1 MVLNACA
8 EDGLRNRTRQT
19 QISAT
24 INRLAWPI
32 IIILYPWLHKQ
43 HSNNQINPNNVFGLE
58 HWMDAGIPFDFGWV
72 TFSSVGVD
80 IYCFLGMFATPVE
93 RLSARS
99 QLSFHDLSLF
109 YSHHIGTDCF
119 SKTQCQKM
127 RFLRKNTEKPLAS
140 AFNGCDYRNN
150 TRQKQSFRGV
160 KSVQCHVSCLWL
172 GILEG
177 QFPSGDRGQT
187 CPEAGSA
194 SRCAEFAEQHTDGF
208 QAPSKSPWCNDG
220 LVIRKSGVV
229 FLWFFLWFPYGFPM
243 VSLWFPHFVGIFCS
257 DEVCAIDFWVKPPG
271 KRPTPQAFG
280 RGFLYIDIGFF
291 R

>member
-187 CPEAGSA
+187 
-194 SRCAEFAEQHTDGF
+194 
-208 QAPSKSPWCNDG
+208 PWCNDG

-229 FLWFFLWFPYGFPM
+229 FLWFSYGFPM